1 MSDDASDEAAWLDRV
16 RAGEFSAMPEAF
28 TWEDSAA
35 FAHLLHGYDVSSALD
50 LGELAFWANER
61 AGEAA
66 MTGAWRGSTVELWLG
81 LFFEHRRFRHF
92 GFEPAGADRKLI
104 VRLWQQLRSQL
115 QVIGDDERTTI
126 LAQIAASMPKMR

>member
-1 MSDDASDEAAWLDRV
+1 MSDSAGNEPAWLDRV
-16 RAGEFSAMPEAF
+16 RAGDFSTMPEAF
-28 TWEDSAA
+28 TWEASAA
-35 FAHLLHGYDVSSALD
+35 FAHLLHGYDVSSALS

-61 AGEAA
+61 ADEAA
-66 MTGAWRGSTVELWLG
+66 MMGSWRGSVIELWLG

-126 LAQIAASMPKMR
+126 LAQIAASAPKMR